1 MVNVGFEMHGLMMNT
16 PLLITSLIQF
26 AAQYH
31 GDTSIVTRSTE
42 GSIRRSSY
50 REVFGRAQRLANALL
65 DYGIKPGDRIATV
78 AWNTDRHIELYYAIS
93 GIGAICHTVNL
104 RLADEELIYI
114 LNHAEDRLVFFDT
127 DMAEAMARVQPH
139 TKSVERFVAMSDAA
153 HQPDVAPTGTVDYES
168 FIAAA
173 SDHHDWAEFDENTA
187 ASMCYTS
194 GTTGDPKGVLYS
206 HRATVLHAMASCYA
220 STLNLRTEDVI
231 LPVVPMFHVNAWGIP
246 YSCPIAGTP
255 LVMPGPKLDGQSL
268 FELMDAEGVTMALG
282 VPTVWMNLLDHM
294 DKLGRKPAALDR
306 VVIGGAAAS
315 EAIIDR
321 FELDHG
327 VTVNHA
333 WGMTEMSPLGV
344 VNTLKP
350 KFHGLSR
357 DQQMP
362 IKIKQG
368 RAIYGVDMCIVDD
381 DGQELPRDGQ
391 TSGRL
396 LVKGPWIVS
405 EYFKAGESALTPDG
419 WFDTGDIAT
428 LDADGYMLITD
439 RAKDII
445 KSGGEWISSVGLENA
460 AVGHPAIKQAAVIG
474 VTHPKWLERPLLICV
489 PAGEERPGL
498 AEIRAYLL
506 EKVPKLWL
514 PDAVEWLDT
523 LPLGAT
529 GKVLKA
535 DLRDQFAGYTLD

>member
-1 MVNVGFEMHGLMMNT
+1 MMHGMMMTT

-26 AAQYH
+26 AAKFH
-31 GDTSIVTRSTE
+31 NDTAVVTRRVDGSVHRSTYGQVYE
-42 GSIRRSSY
+42 RS
-50 REVFGRAQRLANALL
+50 QRLANALVEL
-65 DYGIKPGDRIATV
+65 GIKPGDRVATV
-78 AWNTDRHIELYYAIS
+78 AWNSDRHLELYYAIS

-104 RLADEELIYI
+104 RLADAEMIYI

-127 DMAEAMARVQPH
+127 DMAERVARIQSHVP
-139 TKSVERFVAMSDAA
+139 SVERFISLSDAA
-153 HQPDVAPTGTVDYES
+153 GMSAESPAGTIDYEGL
-168 FIAAA
+168 IAGV
-173 SDHHDWAEFDENTA
+173 SDQYDWPEFDENTA

-194 GTTGDPKGVLYS
+194 GTTGNPKGVLYS
-206 HRATVLHAMASCYA
+206 HRATVLHAMASCFA
-220 STLNLRTEDVI
+220 STLDLRTHDVV

-246 YSCPIAGTP
+246 YSTPIAGTP
-255 LVMPGPKLDGQSL
+255 VVMPGPKLDGESL
-268 FELMDAEGVTMALG
+268 FELMDQERVTLALG
-282 VPTVWMNLLDHM
+282 VPTVWMGLLDRM
-294 DKLGRKPAALDR
+294 DKMGRAPNGLDR
-306 VVIGGAAAS
+306 VIIGGAAAS

-327 VTVNHA
+327 VIVHHA
-333 WGMTEMSPLGV
+333 WGMTETSPLGV

-350 KFHGLSR
+350 KFLDLPR

-362 IKIKQG
+362 IKVKQG

-381 DGQELPRDGQ
+381 DGKELPRDGV

-405 EYFKAGESALTPDG
+405 QYYKAEESALTLDG

-428 LDADGYMLITD
+428 LDTDGYMLITD

-460 AVGHPAIKQAAVIG
+460 AVGHPSIKQAAVIG
-474 VTHPKWLERPLLICV
+474 VFHPKWLERPLLICT
-489 PAGEERPGL
+489 PEGDERPSLSEIREFL
-498 AEIRAYLL
+498 AER
-506 EKVPKLWL
+506 VPKLWL
-514 PDAVEWLDT
+514 PDAIEWVES

-535 DLRDQFAGYTLD
+535 ELRVRFADYSLSE

>member
-1 MVNVGFEMHGLMMNT
+1 MHGMMMNT

-26 AAQYH
+26 AAKFH
-31 GDTSIVTRSTE
+31 NDTEVVTCRVDGMLHRSTYGQIYE
-42 GSIRRSSY
+42 RS
-50 REVFGRAQRLANALL
+50 QRLANALIEL
-65 DYGIKPGDRIATV
+65 GVKPGDRVATL
-78 AWNTDRHIELYYAIS
+78 AWNSDRHLELYYAVS

-104 RLADEELIYI
+104 RLADAEMVYI

-127 DMAEAMARVQPH
+127 DMAETVARIQPH
-139 TKSVERFVAMSDAA
+139 TPAVESFISLSDAA
-153 HQPDVAPTGTVDYES
+153 GISAGFPAGALDYEGLIS
-168 FIAAA
+168 GVP
-173 SDHHDWAEFDENTA
+173 DQYDWPVFDENAA

-194 GTTGDPKGVLYS
+194 GTTGNPKGVLYS
-206 HRATVLHAMASCYA
+206 HRATVLHAMASCFA
-220 STLNLRTEDVI
+220 STLDLRTHDIV

-246 YSCPIAGTP
+246 YSSPIAGVP
-255 LVMPGPKLDGQSL
+255 IVMPGPKLDGKSL
-268 FELMDAEGVTMALG
+268 FELMDQEHVTMGLG
-282 VPTVWMNLLDHM
+282 VPTVWMGLLDHM
-294 DKLGRKPAALDR
+294 DKMGRAPKGLAR
-306 VVIGGAAAS
+306 VIVGGSAAS
-315 EAIIDR
+315 ESIINR
-321 FELDHG
+321 FELKHG
-327 VTVNHA
+327 VTVHHA
-333 WGMTEMSPLGV
+333 WGMTEMSPVGV

-350 KFHGLSR
+350 KFLDLPR

-362 IKIKQG
+362 IKVKQG

-381 DGQELPRDGQ
+381 DGDELPHDGI

-396 LVKGPWIVS
+396 LVKGPWIIS
-405 EYFKAGESALTPDG
+405 QYYKADVSALTSDG

-474 VTHPKWLERPLLICV
+474 VPHPKWLERPLLVCI
-489 PAGEERPGL
+489 PEGDSRPSLSEVREFL
-498 AEIRAYLL
+498 A

-514 PDAVEWLDT
+514 PDAIEWVSS

-535 DLRDQFAGYTLD
+535 ALRARFEGYSLNK